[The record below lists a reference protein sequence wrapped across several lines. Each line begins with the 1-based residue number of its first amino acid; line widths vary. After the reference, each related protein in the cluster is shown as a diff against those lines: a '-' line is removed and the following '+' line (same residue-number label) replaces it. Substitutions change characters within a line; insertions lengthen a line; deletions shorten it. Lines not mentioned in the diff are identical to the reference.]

1 MSGTYYIIT
10 SLLILLSLLE
20 QYRHKVM
27 AVWIT
32 LEIRGEILGTPL
44 KVKLVGFADAL
55 DVSVKERG

>member
-1 MSGTYYIIT
+1 
-10 SLLILLSLLE
+10 
-20 QYRHKVM
+20 M